1 MRKTI
6 ALFHKWG
13 STGCCGYSLLLCY
26 TSSSALGILCAW
38 LCCQCFE
45 EEEEKSNIKLD
56 MVWLLATQTVSI
68 ELALKNYYFYFMSVP
83 THSRVILGAH
93 LRDIFILTASHLFP
107 FLEYA
112 VSTAQRLTQHLLCLS
127 QVVLMRHSEWGR
139 CMSGLSWPCVKPLCS
154 AEGSINSMV
163 KSNVRSR
170 YIVHELFGFDILLDD
185 QYRPWILEV
194 NISPRWW
201 SIMIFLH
208 ACLKPFV
215 CVCCS
220 HHLYLLPACQFVSV
234 SSFPFCPHA
243 FSLNNNLLLW

>member
-139 CMSGLSWPCVKPLCS
+139 CMSGLSWLCETLVQRWGFHQQYGQVQCSQSLHRAWTVWLWHSAWWPVSTLDFGGQHLTKVVKHYDLSSCLSKAFCMCVCVLQSSPVS
-154 AEGSINSMV
+154 A
-163 KSNVRSR
+163 
-170 YIVHELFGFDILLDD
+170 
-185 QYRPWILEV
+185 
-194 NISPRWW
+194 
-201 SIMIFLH
+201 
-208 ACLKPFV
+208 ACLSV
-215 CVCCS
+215 C
-220 HHLYLLPACQFVSV
+220 LRFLLPFL
-234 SSFPFCPHA
+234 SSRFL
-243 FSLNNNLLLW
+243 SQQ